1 MAPLSNDPIAADVL
15 MSAILDVF
23 TPAQVI
29 KLVDEIR
36 QLKAFGFGRIT
47 LVINCGKLRLIQAEK
62 SYDFREGDQLT

>member
-1 MAPLSNDPIAADVL
+1 MARLSDEPVSADVL
-15 MSAILDVF
+15 MNAILDVL

-36 QLKAFGFGRIT
+36 QLKAFGYGRIT

-62 SYDFREGDQLT
+62 SYDFREDETV